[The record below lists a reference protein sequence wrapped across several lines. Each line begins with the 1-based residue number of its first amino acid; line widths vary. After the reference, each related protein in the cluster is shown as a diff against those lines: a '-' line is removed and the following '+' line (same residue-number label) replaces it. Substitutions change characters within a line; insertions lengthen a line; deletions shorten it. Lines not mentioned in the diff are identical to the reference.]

1 MMKQVGAFE
10 LQAISSVVAGPF
22 KVGWCYL
29 QLLMVEDKAL
39 LELDNWNTKTDAN
52 PVDHCSSCNLW
63 GCHKDKGEIEL
74 IFNKHR

>member
-22 KVGWCYL
+22 KVGGCYL

-39 LELDNWNTKTDAN
+39 LELDN
-52 PVDHCSSCNLW
+52 
-63 GCHKDKGEIEL
+63 
-74 IFNKHR
+74 